1 LCKEIRLFF
10 DSNCNLHEHKTA
22 ARYYEGTRGG
32 ESERGHCAAWC
43 LLESLSKFL
52 KLKFFFEILQ
62 KANAKETRKSAGW
75 REEKKETETEQQG
88 E

>member
-1 LCKEIRLFF
+1 MFF
-10 DSNCNLHEHKTA
+10 DSNCNLREHKATA
-22 ARYYEGTRGG
+22 DDHEEKRSGK
-32 ESERGHCAAWC
+32 SERALRC
-43 LLESLSKFL
+43 LLLTWSLSKFL
-52 KLKFFFEILQ
+52 KTQVFFEILR